1 MTDALTQLRTA
12 LEKRDQ
18 EAWLEA
24 TLRVNKEGY
33 DTEQI
38 SEALEETLKDDPVG
52 TSRFMEDIHRAP
64 QAMMVISME
73 DDVEDWEMQCH
84 FPQITFQKSM
94 EAVWKV
100 YPRIPHEDPWAD
112 NVDKAHCEVVGP
124 EGCMMKG
131 MGMCSRT

>member
-1 MTDALTQLRTA
+1 MGVRAEAARALGLIGRA
-12 LEKRDQ
+12 GAGAHASKVVSNAVLNWVRAQ

-84 FPQITFQKSM
+84 YPQITFQKSM

-112 NVDKAHCEVVGP
+112 NV
-124 EGCMMKG
+124 
-131 MGMCSRT
+131 